1 MQSMTSLFGEIGASV
16 SVDVLKYQNRRAILR
31 VPEDYYVKL
40 HSSLTLAGSYEGKRC
55 AYRVHRVS
63 PLLNTFCADSRTYEH

>member
-1 MQSMTSLFGEIGASV
+1 MQSLTSLFGEIGASV
-16 SVDVLKYQNRRAILR
+16 TVDVLRYQNRRAILR

-40 HSSLTLAGSYEGKRC
+40 HSSLTLAAAYEGKIC

-63 PLLNTFCADSRTYEH
+63 PLLNSFCSDSRTYEH